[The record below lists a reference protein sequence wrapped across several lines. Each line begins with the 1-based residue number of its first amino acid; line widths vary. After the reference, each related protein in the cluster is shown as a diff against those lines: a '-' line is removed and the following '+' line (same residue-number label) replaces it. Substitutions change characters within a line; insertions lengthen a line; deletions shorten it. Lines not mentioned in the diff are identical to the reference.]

1 MSERELT
8 MSEALNEALHEEMRR
23 DEKVLVIGEDIAG
36 MGGLFQVT
44 AGLLE
49 QFGARRVIDTL
60 VLPHATPMMS
70 MRTARAQLSR
80 ASRKEAIAACA
91 VARRST
97 PPAIIEPET
106 SSEMK

>member
-49 QFGARRVIDTL
+49 QFGARRVIDS
-60 VLPHATPMMS
+60 PIS
-70 MRTARAQLSR
+70 
-80 ASRKEAIAACA
+80 EAGIAGAGVGA
-91 VARRST
+91 AIPIPFEIGPRITNGTDTR
-97 PPAIIEPET
+97 PPD
-106 SSEMK
+106 M